1 MNRHQQ
7 KKAIHINQT
16 IDVNK
21 APTIWAITLLA
32 AITPAAAVLSP
43 LLVGAYVTSLG
54 FSAQQGGYLIAA
66 ELIGAALSTFS
77 TLFIIARFNWHRIL
91 YVSISTI
98 VAAYVVSASLTTVE
112 LLLPTRFISGL
123 ALGTVM
129 TMTIVVTGMTKN
141 QERTFGF
148 WSLGQIVVAVLGF
161 AVLPHVL
168 PVFGLRGFFLAM
180 AVAMALLLYPVR
192 YMPATG
198 LPEHKLGWRGISPK
212 ARRLAPL
219 GLLALLLFFTAIGG
233 VWAYVERI
241 AAAADLGAEVI
252 GYVLSVASIV
262 GVVGAGVATW
272 LSTRMGRL
280 LPPLAGYALVGIG
293 ILLLISLQNVTFY
306 AVSSQ
311 VFKFAWWFTL
321 PYLLANMTLL
331 DPSGRVAILTNFVIA
346 AGMGLGPALAA
357 TILEVSQS
365 GGGELNYNAVL
376 FFGLL
381 SLAIS
386 FPLLY
391 PVIRANSVAGL
402 KEPGS

>member
-1 MNRHQQ
+1 MD
-7 KKAIHINQT
+7 INHK
-16 IDVNK
+16 IDVNR
-21 APTIWAITLLA
+21 APTLWAITLLA
-32 AITPAAAVLSP
+32 AVTPAAAVLSP

-77 TLFIIARFNWHRIL
+77 TLLIIARFNWHRIL
-91 YVSISTI
+91 YASIGII
-98 VAAYVVSASLTTVE
+98 VVAYIISASLTTFE

-123 ALGTVM
+123 ALGTIM
-129 TMTIVVTGMTKN
+129 TMTIVVTGMTQN

-161 AVLPHVL
+161 AVLPHLL
-168 PVFGLRGFFLAM
+168 PVFGLQGFFLVM

-198 LPEHKLGWRGISPK
+198 SSDHKSGWKGMPPR

-219 GLLALLLFFTAIGG
+219 GLLALLLFFTTIGG

-241 AAAADLGAEVI
+241 ASAASLDAEMI
-252 GYVLSVASIV
+252 GYVLSAASIV
-262 GVVGAGVATW
+262 GVAGAAVATW

-280 LPPLAGYALVGIG
+280 LPPLAGYLLVAAGV
-293 ILLLISLQNVTFY
+293 LLLLNLQSITFY
-306 AVSSQ
+306 AISSQ
-311 VFKFAWWFTL
+311 LFKFAWWFTL

-346 AGMGLGPALAA
+346 CGMGLGPAVAA
-357 TILEVSQS
+357 TILEVAQPA
-365 GGGELNYNAVL
+365 GGELNYNAVL
-376 FFGLL
+376 LFGVACLV
-381 SLAIS
+381 IS

-391 PVIRANSVAGL
+391 PVIRANSAAQP
-402 KEPGS
+402 KEADSIQG